1 MRIRPYFLFSL
12 CIVLLDQ
19 VTKIWV
25 YQNMSMGSAGEIPLI
40 GSWLKLHFV
49 LNDGM
54 AFGFSLGS
62 AYGKLFL
69 SLFRLVAIIVISFT
83 FTRLLRNDYP
93 KILFWSIAAILG
105 GAVGNL
111 IDGVFYGV
119 WLENAPYN
127 AFTPWFHG
135 QVIDMIYIDM
145 WEGIVPEGW
154 PILGGQQ
161 IALWPIFNLADAA
174 IIGGILSLFLNQKRI
189 FKKA

>member
-1 MRIRPYFLFSL
+1 
-12 CIVLLDQ
+12 
-19 VTKIWV
+19 
-25 YQNMSMGSAGEIPLI
+25 MSMGSAGEIPLI

-49 LNDGM
+49 LNEGM
-54 AFGFSLGS
+54 AFGFTLGS

-83 FTRLLRNDYP
+83 FIRLLRNDYP
-93 KILFWSIAAILG
+93 KVLFWSLSAILG
-105 GAVGNL
+105 GALGNL
-111 IDGVFYGV
+111 IDSVFYGV

-145 WEGIVPEGW
+145 WEGVIPDAW
-154 PILGGQQ
+154 PILGGQK

-174 IIGGILSLFLNQKRI
+174 IIGGILSLLIYQKSI
-189 FKKA
+189 FRKA